1 MQLRTCL
8 PGRDQSV
15 FDCWELHQ
23 HRPAT
28 VRRQARHTFRSRF
41 LYQPHCSQYQDAV
54 KLSSEVC
61 SPTLVALRMLIAR
74 SASVLYETY
83 QLHSTLSLLPHQRL
97 SLTLPTHLDGWSSI
111 AGIRGGTVD
120 LVCGELRCPM
130 LEPGRAIQVESTANH
145 VRRPEGSQKTA
156 IKQGQKEKSCRRV
169 KQGQENRLKKS
180 GNDI

>member
-8 PGRDQSV
+8 PARDQSV

-23 HRPAT
+23 HRPAA
-28 VRRQARHTFRSRF
+28 VRRHASHTFRSRF
-41 LYQPHCSQYQDAV
+41 LCQSHCSQYQDTV

-74 SASVLYETY
+74 SASVLYKTY
-83 QLHSTLSLLPHQRL
+83 QLLSMLSLLPHQRL
-97 SLTLPTHLDGWSSI
+97 SLTLPTHLDNWRSI
-111 AGIRGGTVD
+111 AAIRGAVD

-156 IKQGQKEKSCRRV
+156 IKQGQKEKSCRRG
-169 KQGQENRLKKS
+169 KQGQEQVEEIRQ
-180 GNDI
+180 